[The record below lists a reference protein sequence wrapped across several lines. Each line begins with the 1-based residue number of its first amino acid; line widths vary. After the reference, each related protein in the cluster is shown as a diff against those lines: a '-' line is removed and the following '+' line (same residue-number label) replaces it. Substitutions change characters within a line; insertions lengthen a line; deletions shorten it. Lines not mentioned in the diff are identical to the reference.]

1 MAITTDITNS
11 LRSRSVIRVVN
22 TAANDNTVITL
33 SSLSANSALETIT
46 HAAITQVIS
55 TSNTGR
61 WSIYRGNDASGVLI
75 MTVGDGA
82 DFPLSQYDISIAN
95 TPTANIFVTN
105 TGTDGTLILQL
116 TKTAIYPAG
125 VLTGY

>member
-33 SSLSANSALETIT
+33 ANLSANSALETVT
-46 HAAITQVIS
+46 QAAITQVIS
-55 TSNTGR
+55 TSNNGR
-61 WSIYRGNDASGVLI
+61 WKIYRGNDATGVLI

-82 DFPLSQYDISIAN
+82 DFPLSQYDIAIAN

-105 TGTDGTLILQL
+105 TGADGTLILQV
-116 TKTAIYPAG
+116 TKTATYTTG
-125 VLTGY
+125 LTGY

>member
-33 SSLSANSALETIT
+33 ASLSANSALETVSQ
-46 HAAITQVIS
+46 AAITQVIS
-55 TSNTGR
+55 TSNNGR
-61 WSIYRGNDASGVLI
+61 WKIYRGNDASGVLI

-82 DFPLSQYDISIAN
+82 DFPLSQYDIAIAN

-105 TGTDGTLILQL
+105 SGADGTLILQV
-116 TKTAIYPAG
+116 TKTATYSSG
-125 VLTGY
+125 LTGY

>member
-33 SSLSANSALETIT
+33 ASLSANSALETVT

-55 TSNTGR
+55 TSNAGR
-61 WSIYRGNDASGVLI
+61 WKIYRGNDASGVLI

-82 DFPLSQYDISIAN
+82 DFPLSQYDIAIAN
-95 TPTANIFVTN
+95 TPTANIYVTN
-105 TGTDGTLILQL
+105 TGSDGTLILQV
-116 TKTAIYPAG
+116 TKTATYSTG
-125 VLTGY
+125 LTGY

>member
-22 TAANDNTVITL
+22 TVANENTVITL
-33 SSLSANSALETIT
+33 ANLSANSSLETVT

-55 TSNTGR
+55 TSNNGR
-61 WSIYRGNDASGVLI
+61 WSIYRGNDATGVLI

-82 DFPLSQYDISIAN
+82 DFPLSQYDIAIAN

-105 TGTDGTLILQL
+105 TGADGTLILQV
-116 TKTAIYPAG
+116 TKTATYTTG
-125 VLTGY
+125 LTGY

>member
-33 SSLSANSALETIT
+33 ANLSANSALETVT
-46 HAAITQVIS
+46 QAAITQVIS
-55 TSNTGR
+55 TSNNGR
-61 WSIYRGNDASGVLI
+61 WKIYRGNDATGVLI

-82 DFPLSQYDISIAN
+82 DFPLSQYDIAIAN
-95 TPTANIFVTN
+95 TPTANIYVTN
-105 TGTDGTLILQL
+105 TGSDGTLILQI
-116 TKTAIYPAG
+116 TKTATYSTG
-125 VLTGY
+125 LTGY

>member
-33 SSLSANSALETIT
+33 ASLSANSALETVSQ
-46 HAAITQVIS
+46 AAITQVIS
-55 TSNTGR
+55 TTNGGR
-61 WSIYRGNDASGVLI
+61 WKIYRGNDASGVFI

-82 DFPLSQYDISIAN
+82 DFPLSQYDIAIAN

-105 TGTDGTLILQL
+105 SGADGTLILQV
-116 TKTAIYPAG
+116 TKTATYSTG
-125 VLTGY
+125 LTGY